1 MMMKIR
7 LSELRK
13 IVAEEVD
20 RMIRRSAGFCMG
32 SGVGGSTGS
41 SINFPPPGLGD
52 DSEET
57 KYEKEQEDG
66 QFATRVEKRRPRKG

>member
-1 MMMKIR
+1 MKIR

-20 RMIRRSAGFCMG
+20 KMIRRSNGAGATG
-32 SGVGGSTGS
+32 SGT
-41 SINFPPPGLGD
+41 NFPPPGLGD

-57 KYEKEQEDG
+57 KYEKEQESG
-66 QFATRVEKRRPRKG
+66 QFATRVEKRHPGKG